1 MMEKKE
7 GEGMSNEN
15 VLIEVEFEEK
25 NKDKPRTVAVG
36 ESIKFRANIKDDS
49 SGVKTVSISFKNPSK
64 SRTQHVPLSQKGPSN
79 IWEGTYKI
87 QSTDEAGK
95 YEEFFINVTDNA
107 GNKIYGWDVLNNFK
121 DKMIF
126 FVENSQGGDISPPTL
141 ISAKV
146 NPASVT
152 VGESLA
158 FTLNAGD
165 DLSGVK
171 NIAISFKNPS
181 GSKTEH
187 VPLRFNESSNN
198 WTGTYKV
205 VATDEGGE
213 YKDLFIS
220 LSDNAGN
227 RTYGWN
233 LAEKFRNDIIFN
245 IENSEGGD
253 INPPKLKEAEVSPKS
268 VQVGGRLTFILN
280 AEDDLSGV
288 KSISLS
294 FKNPSNTRTEHVPL
308 QFDAGIGKWKGIYT
322 VSSTDEG
329 GEYREFFITLGDKA
343 GNRTY
348 GWNLA
353 DEFGEEMNFVIKNS
367 SGDITAPEIKNVN
380 TQINN
385 KGK

>member
-1 MMEKKE
+1 
-7 GEGMSNEN
+7 MSNEN
-15 VLIEVEFEEK
+15 LLIEVEIEEK
-25 NKDKPRTVAVG
+25 SNDKPRTVVVG

-49 SGVKTVSISFKNPSK
+49 SGVKTVSISFKNPSN
-64 SRTQHVPLSQKGPSN
+64 SRTQHVPLSQKSPSK

-95 YEEFFINVTDNA
+95 YDEFFINVTDNA
-107 GNKIYGWDVLNNFK
+107 GNKIYGWDVLNHFK

-126 FVENSQGGDISPPTL
+126 FVENSQGGDINPPTL
-141 ISAKV
+141 ISAKI
-146 NPASVT
+146 NPATVT

-158 FTLNAGD
+158 FTLSAGD

-171 NIAISFKNPS
+171 SIAISFKNPS

-187 VPLRFNESSNN
+187 VPLRFDESSNN

-205 VATDEGGE
+205 LATDEGGE

-233 LAEKFRNDIIFN
+233 LAEEFRNDIIFN

-253 INPPKLKEAEVSPKS
+253 INPPKLKDAEVSPKS
-268 VQVGGRLTFILN
+268 VQVGETLTFILN

-308 QFDAGIGKWKGIYT
+308 QFDTGIGKWKGIHT

-329 GEYREFFITLGDKA
+329 GEYKEFFITLGDKA

-353 DEFGEEMNFVIKNS
+353 DEFGEVMNFVIKNS

-380 TQINN
+380 TQTNN
-385 KGK
+385 KGKKP